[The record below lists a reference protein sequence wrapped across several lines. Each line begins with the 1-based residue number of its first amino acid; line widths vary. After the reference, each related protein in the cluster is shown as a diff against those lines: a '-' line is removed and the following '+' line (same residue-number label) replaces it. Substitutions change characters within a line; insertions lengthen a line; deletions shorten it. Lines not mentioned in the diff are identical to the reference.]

1 MTKTK
6 VSSTLIGVSGEYY
19 AAAELS
25 RKGYV
30 ASITLRNTRGIDIV
44 VSNENGN
51 KTVNIQ
57 VKTKREG
64 IRGGWIM
71 SKKAEDIRDK
81 NMFYVFV
88 SLIKEEKRTEFHIV
102 PSIDVAKYV
111 VKEHKDWLKTP
122 GRNGRMH
129 NDTTMRIFD
138 DPEKKYLDRWDLLG
152 LD

>member
-1 MTKTK
+1 MVKAK
-6 VSSTLIGVSGEYY
+6 ISGILVGVAGEYY
-19 AAAELS
+19 VAAELS

-44 VSNENGN
+44 VSNEDGN

-64 IRGGWIM
+64 ISDWIM

-102 PSIDVAKYV
+102 PSIIVSDYV
-111 VKEHKDWLKTP
+111 TKEHSDWLKAP

-129 NDTTMRIFD
+129 NDTNMRIFAD
-138 DPEKKYLDRWDLLG
+138 LEKKYLERWDLLG